1 MNEYRVTTTI
11 TIMADSEAAAML
23 AISEALSA
31 KPILVDWEF
40 GECELETDE
49 EEL

>member
-23 AISEALSA
+23 AISEALAA
-31 KPILVDWEF
+31 KPILVDWQF
-40 GECELETDE
+40 DECELEE
-49 EEL
+49 EEA